1 MAFVSA
7 SNLISNIIK
16 AYLHYNETHFQRLA
30 PCHTSLVIPGFVN
43 ASAGHGG
50 VVVESWL

>member
-1 MAFVSA
+1 MVFVSA

-16 AYLHYNETHFQRLA
+16 VYLHYNETHFQRLA
-30 PCHTSLVIPGFVN
+30 PRHTSLVIPGFVN
-43 ASAGHGG
+43 ASVGHGG

>member
-1 MAFVSA
+1 MVFVSVF
-7 SNLISNIIK
+7 NLISNIIK
-16 AYLHYNETHFQRLA
+16 VYLHYNETLFQRLA
-30 PCHTSLVIPGFVN
+30 PRHTSLVIPGFVN